1 MEQKKGKLIL
11 FSGPSGVGKDTLLDI
26 LLRKDPTLQKSISIT
41 TRLKRE
47 NEHDGVDYYFI
58 TPDDFEAMLES
69 GDVLEFAKYGKNLYG
84 TPKKPVDKWLSEGKT
99 VILKIE
105 VQGAAKI
112 KKMYPLSTAIFIMPP
127 SLEILEHRLRCR
139 GTEDEDDLVRR
150 LEIARGEI
158 EKSRGYDYIVI
169 NDDRYSLVT
178 ATAKRAREISEK
190 AEEDGEIM
198 IEKPVSIA
206 LDEILSGKYK
216 IIEPEEIRYI

>member
-1 MEQKKGKLIL
+1 MMTAIRSRHNGTKKGKLIL

-58 TPDDFEAMLES
+58 TPDDFEAMLDS

-169 NDDRYSLVT
+169 NDDLESAADEVLD
-178 ATAKRAREISEK
+178 I
-190 AEEDGEIM
+190 
-198 IEKPVSIA
+198 IEKI
-206 LDEILSGKYK
+206 DK
-216 IIEPEEIRYI
+216 

>member
-58 TPDDFEAMLES
+58 TPDDFEAMLDS

-99 VILKIE
+99 VIMI
-105 VQGAAKI
+105 A
-112 KKMYPLSTAIFIMPP
+112 
-127 SLEILEHRLRCR
+127 HRLSSIKDADCIYV
-139 GTEDEDDLVRR
+139 LQN
-150 LEIARGEI
+150 GEI
-158 EKSRGYDYIVI
+158 VESGTHSRLIEKNGIFARMWK
-169 NDDRYSLVT
+169 NYSEAAEWKIAKEVT
-178 ATAKRAREISEK
+178 A
-190 AEEDGEIM
+190 
-198 IEKPVSIA
+198 
-206 LDEILSGKYK
+206 
-216 IIEPEEIRYI
+216 

>member
-41 TRLKRE
+41 TRLRRE

-112 KKMYPLSTAIFIMPP
+112 MPP

-169 NDDRYSLVT
+169 NDDLESAADEVLD
-178 ATAKRAREISEK
+178 I
-190 AEEDGEIM
+190 
-198 IEKPVSIA
+198 IEKI
-206 LDEILSGKYK
+206 DK
-216 IIEPEEIRYI
+216 